1 LTKST
6 QSLKQTTQLIVDI
19 LSFETSNEVLKQKLS
34 DKATDWDRIVTVAS
48 EHLVL
53 PAIYCRLRQKSLLD
67 LLPEDLVLYLE
78 ELTQLNRDR
87 NHTLLS
93 EVEDISKLFR
103 THQIQYVFIK
113 GTAIL
118 VGNYYKDIGE
128 RMIGDIDILV
138 ASNHLDN
145 AFDLL
150 VNAGYS
156 QFLPFNYEVK
166 NYRHRPRQ
174 ISNKRIGAVELHDQ
188 LLKYNYNHL
197 IDKDLFLSSKETV
210 RDIPIP
216 NTEMLIWNGIL
227 AQQINDRCYYYNT
240 LKLKGLYDAFVLE
253 LPQKEQIMIELYNQ
267 KYGLGFLNLVSVFC
281 PSIIPSKQTI
291 VSRFKKQTYQLS
303 LSLPVLGNLLLKLKS
318 VYIGIKDRLKL
329 LFLNKSYRVHILKT
343 KLNKWFF

>member
-1 LTKST
+1 MTKRT
-6 QSLKQTTQLIVDI
+6 QSLTQTTQLIVDI
-19 LSFETSNEVLKQKLS
+19 LSFETSNIVLKQQLS
-34 DKATDWDRIVTVAS
+34 NNATDWDRIVTVAS

-53 PAIYCRLRQKSLLD
+53 PAVYCRLHQKSLLY

-78 ELTQLNRDR
+78 ELTQLNRER

-93 EVEDISKLFR
+93 EVEQISKLFR
-103 THQIQYVFIK
+103 AHQLQYVFIK

-118 VGNYYKDIGE
+118 VGDYYKDIGE

-138 ASNHLDN
+138 ASNHLDK

-156 QFLPFNYEVK
+156 QFLPFNYKVK

-174 ISNKRIGAVELHDQ
+174 ISNKHIGAVELHNQ
-188 LLKYNYNHL
+188 LLKHNYNNL
-197 IDKDLFLSSKETV
+197 IDKVLFMSSKETV

-240 LKLKGLYDAFVLE
+240 LKLKVLYDTFVLG
-253 LPQKEQIMIELYNQ
+253 LPQKEQMIKELSSQ

-281 PSIIPSKQTI
+281 PSIIPSEHTI
-291 VSRFKKQTYQLS
+291 LNRFKKRTYRLS
-303 LSLPVLGNLLLKLKS
+303 LCLPMFGNLLLKLKS
-318 VYIGIKDRLKL
+318 EYIGIKDRSKL
-329 LFLNKSYRVHILKT
+329 LFFNKSYRVHILKT
-343 KLNKWFF
+343 KLNK